1 MANVIRAL
9 LVAGLVTACAS
20 TPSANPSPTPEAS
33 PSAAPTPTPTAE
45 VEVNLALGPWRS
57 HPIPTTDGTVAAL
70 EAACREAEPAIGDL
84 PLAVADLRG
93 VRLATLA
100 FGGDASDGY
109 ACRLDVENP
118 SAPIGVL
125 ALDVAD
131 GPADGIDTAWYGS
144 IDDPDATRMVAIGR
158 VGPISQPHQT
168 LGGPVP
174 SSVVAGLQGERFV
187 WATYANGWYALW
199 WPTIEPVLDI
209 AVLNSRNEVLDS
221 VEPQDS

>member
-1 MANVIRAL
+1 MGNLVRAL
-9 LVAGLVTACAS
+9 LVAALLAS
-20 TPSANPSPTPEAS
+20 CGSAPSATPTPTLE
-33 PSAAPTPTPTAE
+33 PSSAPTPTPTAQIA
-45 VEVNLALGPWRS
+45 VDLALGPWRS
-57 HPIPTTDGTVAAL
+57 HPIPIASEVIAPL

-93 VRLATLA
+93 VRLSTLV
-100 FGGDASDGY
+100 FGDDTSDGY
-109 ACRLDVENP
+109 ACRMDVESP
-118 SAPIGVL
+118 SPPIGIL
-125 ALDVAD
+125 ALDVPD

-144 IDDPDATRMVAIGR
+144 IVEPDATRMVAIGR

-168 LGGPVP
+168 LGGPIP
-174 SSVVAGLQGERFV
+174 SSVVAGLDGERFV

-221 VEPQDS
+221 VEPQDG